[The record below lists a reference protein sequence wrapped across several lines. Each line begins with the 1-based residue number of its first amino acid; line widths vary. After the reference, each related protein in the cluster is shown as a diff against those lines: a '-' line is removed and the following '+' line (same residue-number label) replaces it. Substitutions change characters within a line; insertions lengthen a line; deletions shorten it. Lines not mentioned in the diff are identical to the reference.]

1 MSKSAQAK
9 GLDLAA
15 KAMHKSA
22 TATAGKAGGA
32 VATLVANLVLA
43 PVRRRTR

>member
-1 MSKSAQAK
+1 MSKSTQAK

-22 TATAGKAGGA
+22 TAAAGKTGGKLA
-32 VATLVANLVLA
+32 DLVANLLLA
-43 PVRRRTR
+43 PVRRRS